1 MRFELGEKK
10 RKMTK
15 DIYTV
20 AGVQMDVQI
29 GEVEKNLADMLHTMR
44 HTSAAT
50 ADLVVFPECALTGY
64 CFETREEGWQY
75 AQAIPGPAIEAFA
88 KLCHEQDQYAAF
100 GLLEKEGDK
109 LYNSCALV
117 GPRGLVGVYRKVH
130 LPYLGIDRFV
140 DAGTEGWQVY
150 DCNGL
155 KVGINICYDGS
166 FPEAS
171 RVMSLAGADI
181 ILLPTNWP
189 PGADT
194 FAKYLPNARALE
206 NAVYFFSV
214 DRVGSE
220 RGFKFIGYSRLC
232 DTNGNP
238 VVDAPHA
245 NPEVL
250 IGQVDVR
257 RSRSKRLVRVPGKH
271 VIDRFAD
278 RRPELYGAVCQPHG
292 LVRKVD

>member
-1 MRFELGEKK
+1 MS
-10 RKMTK
+10 K
-15 DIYTV
+15 DIYKV
-20 AGVQMDVQI
+20 AGIQMDIVLGDVYQ
-29 GEVEKNLADMLHTMR
+29 NLQNMLKAMR
-44 HTSAAT
+44 ETNAAT

-64 CFETREEGWQY
+64 CFESREEALPY
-75 AQAIPGPAIEAFA
+75 AQSKDGPAVAALA
-88 KLCHEQDQYAAF
+88 KLCHEQDQYVAF
-100 GLLEKEGDK
+100 GFLETEGEK

-117 GPRGLVGVYRKVH
+117 GPKGLVGVYRKVH
-130 LPYLGIDRFV
+130 LPFLGVDRFV
-140 DAGTEGWQVY
+140 DPGAEGWEVY
-150 DCNGL
+150 DINGL
-155 KVGINICYDGS
+155 RVGIHICYDGS

-171 RVMSLAGADI
+171 RVMAISGADL

-214 DRVGSE
+214 DRIGQE

-238 VVDAPHA
+238 IVDAPHA

-250 IGQVDVR
+250 IGDIDVR
-257 RSRSKRLVRVPGKH
+257 RSRTKRIVRVPGKH
-271 VIDRFAD
+271 VIDRMAD
-278 RRPELYGAVCQPHG
+278 RRPELYSLVCKPHG
-292 LVRKVD
+292 LVRQIDG